1 MPSGLRSSL
10 PISRR
15 GLLHAASSA
24 LALWG
29 LPSAAQPRSP
39 GTDTTP
45 IAVAQVVDMS
55 PNLQDVGRDF
65 LAGSQAAWQSINA
78 AGGLQ
83 GRPVRHLS
91 VVTDGS
97 AQGTR
102 DAWLRIEATAN
113 CVVLSG
119 GRPVRIKV
127 TNTFLPNGG
136 TAVIKVRSLKLKR
149 RTAAAR

>member
-1 MPSGLRSSL
+1 MPSGLPSSL
-10 PISRR
+10 SISRR

-45 IAVAQVVDMS
+45 ITVAQVVDMS

-78 AGGLQ
+78 AGGVQ

-91 VVTDGS
+91 FVTDGS

-102 DAWLRIEATAN
+102 DAWQRIEATAN
-113 CVVLSG
+113 LSL
-119 GRPVRIKV
+119 IH
-127 TNTFLPNGG
+127 
-136 TAVIKVRSLKLKR
+136 I
-149 RTAAAR
+149 